1 MHFVG
6 DQPPLLT
13 ALVRNLGVWLVEDLE
28 TKVPSEQGTV
38 LPEIPSIVAWL
49 GLGVKYFTK
58 ETECHVRKLQRTLA
72 VQ

>member
-28 TKVPSEQGTV
+28 TKVPTEQGTV
-38 LPEIPSIVAWL
+38 LPGDTFDCGLVGLRCEIFYK
-49 GLGVKYFTK
+49 GN
-58 ETECHVRKLQRTLA
+58 
-72 VQ
+72 